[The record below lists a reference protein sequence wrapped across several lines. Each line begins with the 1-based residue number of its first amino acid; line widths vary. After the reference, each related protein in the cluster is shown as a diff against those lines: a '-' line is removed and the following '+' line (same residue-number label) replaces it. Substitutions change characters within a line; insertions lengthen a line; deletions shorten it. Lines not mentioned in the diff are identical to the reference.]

1 MSDCVEH
8 AMELLREHEYMTGGD
23 GRGSAAPLVCSCGH
37 REKSSSAGEPLQSV
51 HLRHLLFVLDD
62 AGMLASPEHD
72 AAVAAKAW
80 DEGFKQGGPMHDVN
94 YDDPDAHTRNPYRI
108 EREGGAS

>member
-8 AMELLREHEYMTGGD
+8 GMELLREHEYMTGGD

-62 AGMLASPEHD
+62 AGMLTAPRPQASTPKNTVKEYLHD
-72 AAVAAKAW
+72 EYDGITL
-80 DEGFKQGGPMHDVN
+80 DEAMRFGWTV
-94 YDDPDAHTRNPYRI
+94 
-108 EREGGAS
+108 